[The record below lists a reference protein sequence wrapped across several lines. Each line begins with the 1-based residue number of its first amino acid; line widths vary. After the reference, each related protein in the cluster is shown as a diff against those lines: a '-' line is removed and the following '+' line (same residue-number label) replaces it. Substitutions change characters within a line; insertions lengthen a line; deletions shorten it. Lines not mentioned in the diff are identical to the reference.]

1 MAEPP
6 LPLPHPRLVSC
17 PSPGPVCLASSRPVC
32 PGASLLFALCAN
44 LISSYYG
51 AEILQFPQMP
61 KTRAGLVSR
70 ASTASSVYLC
80 PEMENTCKQPQT
92 QLLLDEVFIG
102 RVAQPHLELPHL
114 EVLRLNRKS
123 LKPNFDLPCLPRCLQ
138 SAILNL
144 NCL

>member
-6 LPLPHPRLVSC
+6 LPLPPHSRLVSC
-17 PSPGPVCLASSRPVC
+17 PSTCPVCLSSSRPVC

-61 KTRAGLVSR
+61 KTQAGLVSP

-92 QLLLDEVFIG
+92 QFLLDEVFIG
-102 RVAQPHLELPHL
+102 RVLSLIL
-114 EVLRLNRKS
+114 SCLILRCCASTANLS
-123 LKPNFDLPCLPRCLQ
+123 SQISTCLACQGVFKLQ
-138 SAILNL
+138 SSI
-144 NCL
+144 